1 MSSEREAF
9 NDGFDKGFNKAL
21 DKIAQLKAENEVLIK
36 AHWEQMAETD
46 YCYVCG
52 EHGYNHPNK
61 KCLLARKETPC
72 P

>member
-52 EHGYNHPNK
+52 EHGHNHPNK
-61 KCLLARKETPC
+61 KCLLAGKETPC